1 MPYRGEKIVD
11 LESKVKALKHTQ
23 EFVEA
28 QEKLQIV

>member
-1 MPYRGEKIVD
+1 MHYRGEIVD